1 MSHQKKT
8 TTLHHT
14 GREKVAPA
22 KNARANKAAQGVPLI
37 VVYWALGLGLTGYV
51 MSRFVFTPHPLHWAS
66 GAGGL
71 LLGILIGYIWF
82 YFRGDV
88 GLI

>member
-14 GREKVAPA
+14 GREKT
-22 KNARANKAAQGVPLI
+22 KAAQGVPLI
-37 VVYWALGLGLTGYV
+37 VVYWAAGLGIVSYV
-51 MSRFVFTPHPLHWAS
+51 VSRFVFTPHPLHWAS

-71 LLGILIGYIWF
+71 LLGIIIGYIWF
-82 YFRGDV
+82 YTRGDV